1 MAVLGAEF
9 EQRFSEVLTSRP
21 AVAPRRVMGVLDPHP
36 GRRPEGDGR
45 SRPAVIDEI

>member
-1 MAVLGAEF
+1 
-9 EQRFSEVLTSRP
+9 
-21 AVAPRRVMGVLDPHP
+21 VLDPHP